1 MSRARRLSY
10 KLRMWVADLA
20 TRYEYAKARRPIQD
34 DVADTLPDS
43 DGGVHI
49 RGSRMS
55 GLEEPDEVV
64 APNVSRRDHF
74 GRRAT
79 DMSTEHIITKKLVV
93 ITVVLVD
100 ALYLAGDA
108 LLNGTN
114 VCP

>member
-1 MSRARRLSY
+1 MSRVRRLSY
-10 KLRMWVADLA
+10 SLRMWIADLA
-20 TRYEYAKARRPIQD
+20 TRYEYAKARRPFQD
-34 DVADTLPDS
+34 DVADTLPDL
-43 DGGVHI
+43 DNGVHI
-49 RGSRMS
+49 RGPRET

-64 APNVSRRDHF
+64 APNVSRRQRF

-79 DMSTEHIITKKLVV
+79 DMSAEHIITKKLVV
-93 ITVVLVD
+93 VTVVLVD